1 MSRRRSRWAGRR
13 CTQWVAIA
21 LCGAALVSCSITD
34 DVDARRSDPIVP
46 ATDVPATD
54 VPATEAPAT
63 EAPSTVG
70 TDPDVATVSEPD
82 PTGLPSISTPD
93 DEIVEGTLD
102 NGLRYIVR
110 SNDNPGGRVS
120 MRLAIDA
127 GSVDQTDDQD
137 GVAHFLEHMLFNGTE
152 EFPENEL
159 VATLRSFGASFGA
172 DVNAYTSYD
181 ETVYELTMPTQ
192 DPAVVATGLRIL
204 EQWLAA
210 ATLDPAQVE
219 AERGVV
225 LDEWRGSATSA
236 SGRIFDELESLLL
249 DGSPYEGRDPIGTD
263 TAISAMTR
271 EPLAAFYDTWYR
283 PDNASVVVVGDID
296 TGEIIEGITAEFGP
310 LTAEGALPDRPA
322 VRAVAP
328 TEIAAS
334 VLADPDIA
342 DGFASIDLPMV
353 EAGPDDPM
361 PVEARTQ
368 REILDTLAF
377 DIVATRLGNA
387 ALRGDAPFD
396 DATIDSSAI
405 VRWLDSPEIVVSG
418 QGSDLEASTQWVLDE
433 LERVRRYGF
442 TDAEVERAAASFQA
456 DADAIHAGR
465 DSRQDSDLADQYVD
479 HALVGTAVPSADDEY
494 GLVTAVVGGATPPTV
509 AYGLVER
516 LDRAAAQIFI
526 GVPTAEA
533 ADVPD
538 ESVFVDQ
545 AATVRDREIDP
556 PEADEGIEG
565 SLMEAPEPVGA
576 ISVGPLHEEADE
588 GYIAPVLVEF
598 DNGVRVSLNNTPIAE
613 GEIAFEARSPG
624 GTTVLDDADVP
635 AASAAQAVIA
645 DSGVATYDAVSLD
658 AFLSDKSVEFD
669 LSIDPFTEGF
679 LGYTSTD
686 DVETLFQLIHLTMTA
701 PRVDPLAVD
710 RYVDDQ
716 LPFATDP
723 SIDPGFA
730 EFDALLDARY
740 DDPRYLLPTVDSL
753 SRVEADDIERV
764 VRDRFGDASDWNF
777 AFSGDL
783 DVDAMVDLAERY
795 LGTLP
800 SSGRVEPAGYVE
812 PPPPDGIVDEDTTG
826 GSGSQ
831 ANVSFL
837 FTAPATIDRRDDV
850 AAMIV
855 QEIVT
860 ARLTDVIREKLGE
873 SYSPFATVE
882 VAAGPTPN
890 VETYLSTSTS
900 AELAASVEQ
909 GILGELG
916 DLRVNGPTEPEF
928 DSAAETVRQQ
938 LDLVYNEQVNDEV
951 LNVLVDPEGN
961 PDFGD
966 YLNQYALVDDLDRA
980 AITTYLSAWIPLDH
994 YIAVTVS
1001 PR

>member
-1 MSRRRSRWAGRR
+1 MSRRDSRWIGRR
-13 CTQWVAIA
+13 CIRWTAVAV
-21 LCGAALVSCSITD
+21 CAATLASCTITH
-34 DVDARRSDPIVP
+34 DVDARRSDPSPGTDPPTTAVP
-46 ATDVPATD
+46 ATAVP
-54 VPATEAPAT
+54 
-63 EAPSTVG
+63 G
-70 TDPDVATVSEPD
+70 TTMPGSGDPVAGDVATVTAPD
-82 PTGLPSISTPD
+82 PTGLPSISEPD
-93 DEIVEGTLD
+93 AEIVEGSLD

-127 GSVDQTDDQD
+127 GSVDQTDEQD

-204 EQWLAA
+204 EQWLTA

-236 SGRIFDELESLLL
+236 SGRTFDELESLLL

-263 TAISAMTR
+263 TAINAMTR
-271 EPLAAFYDTWYR
+271 EPLAAFYTTWYR

-296 TGEIIEGITAEFGP
+296 TGEIVDGIAAEFGP
-310 LTAEGALPDRPA
+310 ITADGARPDRPA

-328 TEIAAS
+328 AGVAAA

-342 DGFASIDLPMV
+342 EGFATIDLPLV
-353 EAGPDDPM
+353 EAGPDDPR
-361 PVEARTQ
+361 PPEARTQ
-368 REILDTLAF
+368 RQILDALAF

-396 DATIDSSAI
+396 DATVDSSAL
-405 VRWLDSPEIVVSG
+405 VRWLDSPEIAVSG
-418 QGSDLEASTQWVLDE
+418 DGADLEASTQWVLDE

-442 TDAEVERAAASFQA
+442 SDAEVHRAAASYQA
-456 DADAIHAGR
+456 DADAAHAGQ
-465 DSRQDSDLADQYVD
+465 DSRQDTEFADQYVD
-479 HALVGTAVPSADDEY
+479 HALLGTAVPSAADEY
-494 GLVTAVVGGATPPTV
+494 DLVTAVVAGATPETV

-516 LDRAAAQIFI
+516 LDSAAAQILV
-526 GVPTAEA
+526 GVPSAEA

-538 ESVFVDQ
+538 ESVFVEQ
-545 AATVRDREIDP
+545 AATVREREIDP
-556 PEADEGIEG
+556 PEVDPAIEG
-565 SLMEAPEPVGA
+565 ALMEAPERVEA
-576 ISVGPLHEEADE
+576 TSVGPLDEEADDE
-588 GYIAPVLVEF
+588 YIAPVLVEF
-598 DNGVRVSLNNTPIAE
+598 DNGVRVSLNRTPIAE

-624 GTTVLDDADVP
+624 GTTVVADVDVP
-635 AASAAQAVIA
+635 AADAAAAVIA

-658 AFLSDKSVEFD
+658 AFLADKSVDFD

-679 LGYTSTD
+679 TGSTSTD

-701 PRVDPLAVD
+701 PRVDPLALD
-710 RYVDDQ
+710 RYLDDQ
-716 LPFATDP
+716 MPYATDP
-723 SIDPGFA
+723 SIDPGYA
-730 EFDALLDARY
+730 EYDALLDARY
-740 DDPRYLLPTVDSL
+740 DDQRYLLPTVDTLASIE
-753 SRVEADDIERV
+753 VDDIERV

-800 SSGRVEPAGYVE
+800 SSGRVEPVDYAE
-812 PPPPDGIVDEDTTG
+812 PPPPAGIVEASTTG

-873 SYSPFATVE
+873 SYSPYATVE
-882 VAAGPTPN
+882 VGAGPTPN
-890 VETYLSTSTS
+890 AETYLSTSTS
-900 AELAASVEQ
+900 AELAASVED
-909 GILGELG
+909 GILRELG
-916 DLRVNGPTEPEF
+916 DLRANGPTETEYA
-928 DSAAETVRQQ
+928 SAAETVRQQ

-951 LNVLVDPEGN
+951 LDVLADPAGN

-966 YLNQYALVDDLDRA
+966 YLGQYALVDDLDRA
-980 AITTYLSAWIPLDH
+980 AITTYLSSWIPLDQ
-994 YIAVTVS
+994 YITVTVS

>member
-1 MSRRRSRWAGRR
+1 MRRQLTRWLG
-13 CTQWVAIA
+13 VAI
-21 LCGAALVSCSITD
+21 CGAGLVSCTITH
-34 DVDARRSDPIVP
+34 DVDAQRSDAI
-46 ATDVPATD
+46 
-54 VPATEAPAT
+54 
-63 EAPSTVG
+63 PSSSSTG
-70 TDPDVATVSEPD
+70 PTDPIDPTDPPSDSGPTIGDDGLAVVVEPD
-82 PTGLPSISTPD
+82 PSGLPSIAEPD
-93 DEIVEGTLD
+93 GAIVEGTLD
-102 NGLRYIVR
+102 NGLRYVVR

-120 MRLAIDA
+120 MRLAVDA
-127 GSVDQTDDQD
+127 GSVDEAADQD

-192 DPAVVATGLRIL
+192 DPAVVETGLRIL
-204 EQWLAA
+204 EQWLSA

-225 LDEWRGSATSA
+225 LDEWRGSATSS
-236 SGRIFDELESLLL
+236 SGRIYDEFETLLL

-296 TGEIIEGITAEFGP
+296 VDDIVEQITTEFAPITAD
-310 LTAEGALPDRPA
+310 GATPDRPA

-328 TEIAAS
+328 TAVAAS
-334 VLADPDIA
+334 ILADPDIA
-342 DGFASIDLPMV
+342 EGFAAIDLPLV
-353 EAGPDDPM
+353 EPGPDDPLS
-361 PVEARTQ
+361 VEARTQ
-368 REILDTLAF
+368 RQILDTLAF
-377 DIVATRLGNA
+377 DIIETRLGNA

-396 DATIDSSAI
+396 DAYVDSSAI

-418 QGSDLEASTQWVLDE
+418 DGADLEASTQWVLDE

-442 TDAEVERAAASFQA
+442 SEAEVARAAASFQA
-456 DADAIHAGR
+456 DTDAEYAGR
-465 DSRQDSDLADQYVD
+465 DSRQDTDFADQYVD
-479 HALVGTAVPSADDEY
+479 HQLLGTAVPSADDEY
-494 GLVTAVVGGATPPTV
+494 DLLTAIIDRATPETV

-516 LDRAAAQIFI
+516 LDTAAAQMLI
-526 GVPTAEA
+526 GVPTGEA

-538 ESVFVDQ
+538 ESVFVAQ
-545 AATVRDREIDP
+545 VAAVRDRDIDP
-556 PEADEGIEG
+556 PADDVAIEG
-565 SLMEAPEPVGA
+565 SLMEAPEPVEA
-576 ISVGPLHEEADE
+576 SSVELFDEDADD
-588 GYIAPVLVEF
+588 GYVAPVLVTF
-598 DNGVRVSLNNTPIAE
+598 DNGVRVSLNSTPIVE

-624 GTTVLDDADVP
+624 GLAVLADVDVP
-635 AASAAQAVIA
+635 AADAASAVVG

-658 AFLSDKSVEFD
+658 AFLSDKSVDFS

-679 LGYTSTD
+679 SGSSSTD
-686 DVETLFQLIHLTMTA
+686 DIETLFQLINLTMTA

-710 RYVDDQ
+710 QYLDDE
-716 LPFATDP
+716 LPYATDP
-723 SIDPGFA
+723 SIDPGYA
-730 EFDALLDARY
+730 EYVALLDARY

-753 SRVEADDIERV
+753 STVEADDIERV
-764 VRDRFGDASDWNF
+764 VRDRFGDASDWDF

-783 DVDAMVDLAERY
+783 DVDDMVDLAERY

-800 SSGRVEPAGYVE
+800 ASGRVETASYVE
-812 PPPPDGIVDEDTTG
+812 PPPPAGIVDDAVAG

-873 SYSPFATVE
+873 SYSPY
-882 VAAGPTPN
+882 AAVQVSSGPTPN
-890 VETYLSTSTS
+890 AETYLSTSTS
-900 AELAASVEQ
+900 AELAGSVKA

-916 DLRVNGPTEPEF
+916 DLRTNGPTQTEF
-928 DSAAETVRQQ
+928 DSAAETIRQQ
-938 LDLVYNEQVNDEV
+938 LDLVYNEQINDEV
-951 LNVLVDPEGN
+951 LDVLVDPEGN

-966 YLNQYALVDDLDRA
+966 YLGQYELVDDLDRA
-980 AITTYLSAWIPLDH
+980 AITAYLASWLPLDQ
-994 YIAVTVS
+994 YITITVS